1 MATADKKLALDLA
14 INLQKGDM
22 SIEDLNKQLEE
33 AKKLLEDVGEESSD
47 EFKALSQVVTDTEK
61 SIEDMN
67 GELSKTKKGFEE
79 TADAQKKAGQSS
91 NIFSKGLKAVGVGLK
106 ALGIGIV
113 VGAIKLFYDA
123 ISKNQK
129 IMDALNTALGTIGIL
144 FEKLFGVIFNTFEAV
159 SKASKGFSGLT
170 AVMKGLMTIGLTPL
184 KLLFSSIVLTI
195 KQAQLAWEKSFFGGK
210 DPEKIK
216 KLTEDV
222 ADTQKEIKETGEE
235 AIKAGK
241 SVVDNMGK
249 AVSEVGQ
256 VVGGV
261 VEGVQEITIKGAFE
275 IAKANTE
282 LKNSAAIAA
291 AQQGLLIEKYDRQA
305 EKLRQTRDEERN
317 SIAERKKAND
327 ELGEVLDEQE
337 KAMIAQA
344 DLQVAAAK
352 AEFNK
357 NKNTETQTALI
368 AAQGNRLGV
377 LAQIE
382 GFRSEQLANDLALD
396 REKIELTNTKL
407 ESEAN
412 LSIERKRIN
421 AEQIEDDL
429 TRLQRQQEI
438 DAEEEILQT
447 ERLQRVIDEAREGT
461 QAKVDAIIAL
471 NEFEVEISQKK
482 LEREKEIGEK
492 EIENAQTVADAKKSI
507 QDAQFANAEAG
518 IGLLKT
524 LAGDNKKIQAA
535 ALIAENAVGI
545 AKTIIA
551 TQTANAAALATPQA
565 VLTSGAAAA
574 PVIAANNIAAGI
586 SIAASVAATAQGLSA
601 LKAGGSPTTGGELPQ
616 GGGAQAPQF
625 NVVGDSGVNQ
635 LATLQQQ
642 PTQAF
647 VVSGEVTTAQALDR
661 NRVQNATL

>member
-1 MATADKKLALDLA
+1 MAETRTINVDIKSNADATAKDFEKVADSVGDVDSQIQGLNKGAEGGVKGFKKMSTAAKGLGTALKAAGIGLVIAAFAKFTEVLNENQKVADFFSTTFEALSLAFNDFFNFIFDNVGGIVESFKAFFEDPLKSIKDFATA
-14 INLQKGDM
+14 IQEGIIDRFVQFQETLGFIGDAIGKLF
-22 SIEDLNKQLEE
+22 SGDFAGAVKSLKTAGKEAVDVVTGVDGSFEIVKEKINNAADAITGYVTSTIKAAKATVDLNKQAEI
-33 AKKLLEDVGEESSD
+33 A
-47 EFKALSQVVTDTEK
+47 
-61 SIEDMN
+61 
-67 GELSKTKKGFEE
+67 
-79 TADAQKKAGQSS
+79 
-91 NIFSKGLKAVGVGLK
+91 AVK
-106 ALGIGIV
+106 QQGIV
-113 VGAIKLFYDA
+113 EQF
-123 ISKNQK
+123 
-129 IMDALNTALGTIGIL
+129 
-144 FEKLFGVIFNTFEAV
+144 
-159 SKASKGFSGLT
+159 
-170 AVMKGLMTIGLTPL
+170 
-184 KLLFSSIVLTI
+184 
-195 KQAQLAWEKSFFGGK
+195 
-210 DPEKIK
+210 
-216 KLTEDV
+216 
-222 ADTQKEIKETGEE
+222 
-235 AIKAGK
+235 
-241 SVVDNMGK
+241 
-249 AVSEVGQ
+249 
-256 VVGGV
+256 
-261 VEGVQEITIKGAFE
+261 
-275 IAKANTE
+275 
-282 LKNSAAIAA
+282 
-291 AQQGLLIEKYDRQA
+291 DRQA
-305 EKLRQTRDEERN
+305 EKLRQVRDEERN
-317 SIAERKKAND
+317 TIEERIAAND
-327 ELGEVLDEQE
+327 KLKETLDEQE
-337 KAMIAQA
+337 KAMLSLV
-344 DLQVAAAK
+344 DLQIAAAA

-357 NKNTETQTALI
+357 NKNQENTIALLE
-368 AAQGNRLGV
+368 AQNEKQAV

-407 ESEAN
+407 ESEAT

-429 TRLQRQQEI
+429 ARLQRQQEI

-492 EIENAQTVADAKKSI
+492 EIENAQAVADAKKAI
-507 QDAQFANAEAG
+507 QDAQFSNAEAG
-518 IGLLKT
+518 IALLKT

-565 VLTSGAAAA
+565 VLTSGAAAV

-616 GGGAQAPQF
+616 GGGAQAPSF